1 MSKYFLIE
9 TRGILTLEVFDSLA
23 ERIRNEIMKSCLNI
37 LTVPQANCSLPL
49 PVITCAASLA
59 HHRLLGCVKDLWLF
73 NIDLTSVSAEH
84 LTSLVSIVTSGVY
97 IKNVSGFDLVTILDS
112 VNSQV
117 LLIRD
122 QSLGSEEAQ
131 ALVRA
136 MESCVEE
143 VRLGKE
149 ATLDIRVLI
158 EYNGQG
164 KCRKMLC
171 HYGSKDRY
179 REQLKIWA
187 KSRNWVIDEGYDFS
201 IKRID

>member
-84 LTSLVSIVTSGVY
+84 LASLVSRVTGYVT
-97 IKNVSGFDLVTILDS
+97 ILNVSGCDLVTILDNVKS
-112 VNSQV
+112 EELDISS
-117 LLIRD
+117 
-122 QSLGSEEAQ
+122 QSLGSEETQ

-136 MESCVEE
+136 MESC
-143 VRLGKE
+143 L
-149 ATLDIRVLI
+149 
-158 EYNGQG
+158 
-164 KCRKMLC
+164 
-171 HYGSKDRY
+171 
-179 REQLKIWA
+179 EQVWL
-187 KSRNWVIDEGYDFS
+187 
-201 IKRID
+201 

>member
-84 LTSLVSIVTSGVY
+84 LTSLVSIVTQG
-97 IKNVSGFDLVTILDS
+97 L
-112 VNSQV
+112 
-117 LLIRD
+117 
-122 QSLGSEEAQ
+122 
-131 ALVRA
+131 
-136 MESCVEE
+136 
-143 VRLGKE
+143 
-149 ATLDIRVLI
+149 RVLI

-171 HYGSKDRY
+171 HHGSKDRY